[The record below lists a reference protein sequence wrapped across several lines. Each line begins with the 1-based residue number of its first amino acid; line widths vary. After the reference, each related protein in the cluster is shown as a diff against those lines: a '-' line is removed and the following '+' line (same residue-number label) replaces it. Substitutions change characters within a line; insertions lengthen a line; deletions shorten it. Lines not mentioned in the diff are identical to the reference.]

1 MPSGR
6 EATTFMALV
15 ALLLL
20 SVMPTTTI
28 AGAVA
33 ADEGTYVDYFLGDLF
48 HNPEKKMEPKTL
60 RFRPWQIFNV
70 SGGGVPAFH
79 CDGDAPTLRLVP
91 SSDHPER
98 VVSNIDGSLPQDTC
112 GGGGGTPVQYKFSR
126 PDKPTGGYSAL
137 FWARPAGGGDE
148 NGSPLMP
155 VPKLQLKAILKALA
169 AMMEAAW
176 RGEKG
181 EAMPESVPF
190 QADTVAFYVKEL
202 GWLVIMGREDVE
214 FRRPWER
221 LERKMRTLTLGAAV
235 V

>member
-1 MPSGR
+1 
-6 EATTFMALV
+6 
-15 ALLLL
+15 
-20 SVMPTTTI
+20 
-28 AGAVA
+28 
-33 ADEGTYVDYFLGDLF
+33 
-48 HNPEKKMEPKTL
+48 
-60 RFRPWQIFNV
+60 
-70 SGGGVPAFH
+70 
-79 CDGDAPTLRLVP
+79 
-91 SSDHPER
+91 
-98 VVSNIDGSLPQDTC
+98 
-112 GGGGGTPVQYKFSR
+112 
-126 PDKPTGGYSAL
+126 
-137 FWARPAGGGDE
+137 
-148 NGSPLMP
+148 MP

-190 QADTVAFYVKEL
+190 PADTVAFYVKEL